1 MTIVHSKT
9 GISLTDHF
17 SDSFVDYRL
26 HEILPLSF
34 SQLFVLCSR
43 WTWGTRPRAM
53 GRIADPGHASP
64 SAGFIESKIGN
75 LIEF

>member
-43 WTWGTRPRAM
+43 
-53 GRIADPGHASP
+53 
-64 SAGFIESKIGN
+64 
-75 LIEF
+75 